1 MQAYTDIECTGV
13 FSHPNGGSLTLTWTI
28 EQARSIGLVKPNSG
42 WTKYPR
48 AMLRARCLSEGIRTV
63 FPGCL
68 GNMYAPEEVQD
79 FDEKPRVMKDI
90 TLTTYAGA
98 EPVALVDMV
107 DDEVDANT
115 LKLYVPNQD
124 EPYAKYLNI
133 KDWQMGFLDMARRI
147 YTSPKFDEAT
157 RIEKYTALK
166 VANKEYMD
174 TWDSMQTAELLGG
187 LNRLN
192 KELNNG

>member
-1 MQAYTDIECTGV
+1 
-13 FSHPNGGSLTLTWTI
+13 
-28 EQARSIGLVKPNSG
+28 
-42 WTKYPR
+42 
-48 AMLRARCLSEGIRTV
+48 
-63 FPGCL
+63 
-68 GNMYAPEEVQD
+68 MYAPEEVQD
-79 FDEKPRVMKDI
+79 FEEKPRVMRDI
-90 TLTTYAGA
+90 TPMTTTTYAGA

-107 DDEVDANT
+107 DDEVDVNT

>member
-1 MQAYTDIECTGV
+1 
-13 FSHPNGGSLTLTWTI
+13 
-28 EQARSIGLVKPNSG
+28 
-42 WTKYPR
+42 
-48 AMLRARCLSEGIRTV
+48 
-63 FPGCL
+63 
-68 GNMYAPEEVQD
+68 
-79 FDEKPRVMKDI
+79 
-90 TLTTYAGA
+90 
-98 EPVALVDMV
+98 VALVDMV

-147 YTSPKFDEAT
+147 YTSPKFDETT

>member
-1 MQAYTDIECTGV
+1 
-13 FSHPNGGSLTLTWTI
+13 
-28 EQARSIGLVKPNSG
+28 
-42 WTKYPR
+42 
-48 AMLRARCLSEGIRTV
+48 MLRARCLSEGIRTV

-90 TLTTYAGA
+90 TPTTYAGA

-107 DDEVDANT
+107 DDEVDVNT

-147 YTSPKFDEAT
+147 YTSPKFDETT
-157 RIEKYTALK
+157 RVEKYTALK